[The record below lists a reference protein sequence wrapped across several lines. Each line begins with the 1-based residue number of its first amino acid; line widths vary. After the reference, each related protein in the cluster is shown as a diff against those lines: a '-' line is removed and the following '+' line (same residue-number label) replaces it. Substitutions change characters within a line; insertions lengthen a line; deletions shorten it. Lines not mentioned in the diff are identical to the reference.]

1 MNTRTLGLSR
11 FQWILVG
18 VLVVQIIL
26 AVVVNLP
33 RNTRAE
39 SSPLVDDFDPTSI
52 KDLVIENQSTAKLH
66 LAEDNGEWVLPEA
79 GDYPANAEKV
89 TEVLGKI
96 QNIKTNRLVTQTTAS
111 HKQLQVADDNFIGR
125 VTFTDSNGK
134 SQKIYIGSSAGSG
147 ATHVRLD
154 GMNQVYLTSEL
165 TSWEVTPAVSSW
177 IDTTYIT
184 LDQDQLQTLRIE
196 NANGSFSFHKDES
209 GKWTLDDLNE
219 GEQLDST
226 GLETKISRF
235 TTLRMVEPLGTSSQA
250 SWGLN
255 QPLAT
260 AVFGLADGTTVSIAV
275 GAQAE
280 NGNYVIKASNS
291 PYYVDI
297 AAITAE
303 SLINMD
309 RASLLLQP
317 TPTPTPAP

>member
-1 MNTRTLGLSR
+1 MNTHTLGLNR
-11 FQWILVG
+11 FQWILAV
-18 VLVVQIIL
+18 VLVTQIIL
-26 AVVVNLP
+26 AIVVNLP
-33 RNTRAE
+33 HKTRAE
-39 SSPLVDDFDPTSI
+39 SNPLVEGFDPASI
-52 KDLVIENQSTAKLH
+52 VDVVIENQSTDKLH
-66 LAEDNGEWVLPEA
+66 LAEVNGEWVLPEA
-79 GDYPANAEKV
+79 GDYPANADKV

-96 QNIKTNRLVTQTTAS
+96 QNIKTNRLVTQTAAS
-111 HKQLQVADDNFIGR
+111 HNQLQVAEDNFNGR

-134 SQKIYIGSSAGSG
+134 PQTLYIGSSAGSG

-165 TSWEVTPAVSSW
+165 TSWEVTPTVSSW

-184 LDQDQLQTLRIE
+184 LDQDQLQTLRVE

-209 GKWTLDDLNE
+209 EKWTLEDLNE
-219 GEQLDST
+219 GEDLDSS
-226 GLETKISRF
+226 GLQTKINRF
-235 TTLRMVEPLGTSSQA
+235 TTLRMVEPLGTTAQT

-275 GAQAE
+275 GALGQ
-280 NGNYVIKASNS
+280 NGNYAIKASNS

-297 AAITAE
+297 AATTAE

-317 TPTPTPAP
+317 TATPTPAP